1 MDDVGVEEIIQQTP
15 GISQTRFKTQISHF
29 KHGRSSLKPALSHDE
44 LIMPCM
50 ESVWQFATFRF
61 DETELKLYHFRSI
74 SL

>member
-29 KHGRSSLKPALSHDE
+29 KHGRSSLQPALSHDE

-50 ESVWQFATFRF
+50 ESV
-61 DETELKLYHFRSI
+61 
-74 SL
+74 